1 MAVASILPS
10 GVILVVTAG
19 NTPFQLDIMVS
30 PRLAEGGFPPVR
42 CILYFYR

>member
-19 NTPFQLDIMVS
+19 NTPFQFDIMVS
-30 PRLAEGGFPPVR
+30 PRLAVGGFPPLQ
-42 CILYFYR
+42 CILYFQR